1 MSVYPS
7 DLHYLDLVE
16 QVDLRRKF
24 ADGTLAPAQRQS
36 LGQFMTP
43 APIARFMASLF
54 TDLSEAVSLLDP
66 GADVGSLTSAV
77 VDRAI
82 HPALCRSL
90 IDFCAVWY
98 HQS

>member
-54 TDLSEAVSLLDP
+54 TGLICYFT
-66 GADVGSLTSAV
+66 GSYTFSIWYETNSMP
-77 VDRAI
+77 D
-82 HPALCRSL
+82 L
-90 IDFCAVWY
+90 IDAVASWSLVGLWLGY
-98 HQS
+98 FMKEK